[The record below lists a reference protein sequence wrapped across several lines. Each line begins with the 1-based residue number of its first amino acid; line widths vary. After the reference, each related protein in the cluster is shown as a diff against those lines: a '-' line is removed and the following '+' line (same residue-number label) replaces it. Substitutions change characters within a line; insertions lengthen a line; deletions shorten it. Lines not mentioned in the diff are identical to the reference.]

1 MDEENAVV
9 QRGGVT
15 TLLFTLLLVSPCFF
29 AWASSYVISQ
39 GGPNS
44 HSGMWFLYQVS
55 QYLACLG
62 LAVAAVLTIINVKQP
77 AVSRIIVL
85 LMLAEFRRCGMQCTF
100 IGALG
105 TNLWQKTSRLW
116 NVRGMPG
123 RV

>member
-44 HSGMWFLYQVS
+44 HSGMWFMYQVS

-62 LAVAAVLTIINVKQP
+62 LVVAAVLTIINVKQP
-77 AVSRIIVL
+77 AVSRIIVF
-85 LMLAEFRRCGMQCTF
+85 LMTISIVSG
-100 IGALG
+100 ISAL
-105 TNLWQKTSRLW
+105 WYAVHIYRSPW
-116 NVRGMPG
+116 Y
-123 RV
+123 

>member
-77 AVSRIIVL
+77 AVSRTIVF
-85 LMLAEFRRCGMQCTF
+85 LMAISIVSG
-100 IGALG
+100 ISAL
-105 TNLWQKTSRLW
+105 WYAVHIYRSPW
-116 NVRGMPG
+116 Y
-123 RV
+123 

>member
-1 MDEENAVV
+1 MDEDNAVV

-77 AVSRIIVL
+77 AVSRTIVF
-85 LMLAEFRRCGMQCTF
+85 LMAISIVSG
-100 IGALG
+100 ISAL
-105 TNLWQKTSRLW
+105 WYAVHIYRSPW
-116 NVRGMPG
+116 Y
-123 RV
+123 

>member
-1 MDEENAVV
+1 MDEENAVA

-44 HSGMWFLYQVS
+44 HSGMWFMYQVS

-77 AVSRIIVL
+77 AVSRIIVF
-85 LMLAEFRRCGMQCTF
+85 LMAISIVSG
-100 IGALG
+100 ISAL
-105 TNLWQKTSRLW
+105 WYAVHIYRSPW
-116 NVRGMPG
+116 Y
-123 RV
+123 

>member
-77 AVSRIIVL
+77 AVSRIIVF
-85 LMLAEFRRCGMQCTF
+85 LMAISIVSG
-100 IGALG
+100 ISAL
-105 TNLWQKTSRLW
+105 WYAVHIYRSPW
-116 NVRGMPG
+116 Y
-123 RV
+123 

>member
-85 LMLAEFRRCGMQCTF
+85 LMAISIVSG
-100 IGALG
+100 ISAL
-105 TNLWQKTSRLW
+105 WYAVHIYRSPW
-116 NVRGMPG
+116 Y
-123 RV
+123 

>member
-77 AVSRIIVL
+77 AISRIIVF
-85 LMLAEFRRCGMQCTF
+85 LMAISIAGG
-100 IGALG
+100 ISAL
-105 TNLWQKTSRLW
+105 WYAVHIYRSPW
-116 NVRGMPG
+116 Y
-123 RV
+123 

>member
-15 TLLFTLLLVSPCFF
+15 TLLFALLLVSPCFF

-44 HSGMWFLYQVS
+44 HSGMWFMYQVS

-62 LAVAAVLTIINVKQP
+62 LVVAAVLTIINVKQP
-77 AVSRIIVL
+77 AVSRIIVF
-85 LMLAEFRRCGMQCTF
+85 LMTISIVSG
-100 IGALG
+100 ISAL
-105 TNLWQKTSRLW
+105 WYAVHIYRSPW
-116 NVRGMPG
+116 Y
-123 RV
+123 